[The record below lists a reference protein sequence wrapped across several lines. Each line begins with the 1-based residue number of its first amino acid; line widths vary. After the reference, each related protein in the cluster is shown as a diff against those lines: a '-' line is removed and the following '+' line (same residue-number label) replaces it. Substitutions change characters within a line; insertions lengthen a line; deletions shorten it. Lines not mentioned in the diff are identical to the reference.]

1 MKGKEVSEN
10 SENNEEEAS
19 IYSVACS
26 TSSEIKHLI
35 EKNKQ
40 KSELKNDNLENKP
53 LNSTNDYNKSQN
65 NNSIN
70 NNNYQFIPQIKNKRL
85 SYQYENNIISSNM
98 SSSSSIN
105 DSTIINNR
113 KGSCYSFNST
123 KSSLLSKITA
133 KNLQKIKI
141 DIPKKGYFNNRY
153 LFNNKQILTPIEE
166 KDKGTNGC
174 SPSILSCENK
184 KQNMKLEEKG
194 VIFMRQTMD
203 PKIKKFLFSPKKTR
217 NINNNISINPN
228 INDANKFNFDKESIV
243 SSNSSKS
250 INIKKQL
257 FYNNVKAK
265 KSIGL
270 SDYEENEKNPNENI
284 NLDDIVINEF
294 NYKTQSKENSKNK
307 KMNNMRHL
315 SSVRS
320 SSSFQIGGNE
330 LSNRNTHLCNIRRTP
345 SLNSTLNIKKNL
357 KFDKITKISE
367 IDINNIKQDEIDLN
381 FLKKNLR
388 TIPVKVHK
396 ISNPKNRYIKTLIEV
411 QNFFIEDSSI
421 WVMKLSN
428 NYEYLATG
436 SKNGSIKI
444 FTILGYDSE
453 EFELIY
459 NKKNILNYFKLIS
472 EKPLLQLKKHT
483 KDIIDLSWSPYNYE
497 LLLSAS
503 LDHYVILWDIS
514 KRDNNIIKK
523 FDHKDIIT
531 CISFSP
537 NNPNIF
543 ISGCF
548 DRFIRIFTLNDSI
561 IFKDENN
568 NENISLNYSKAT
580 ISVNNKFNSNNK
592 EININ
597 NNILD
602 DKNFNS
608 PNYFNIGE
616 IITSF
621 SFFPDGNRI
630 AIGTHNGRILV
641 YRIFPNISYSFSFV
655 CRNRLGQFS
664 SGTKVTSINFTD
676 RNRALITTSDSRI
689 RYFSINDGKLLYKY
703 KGHVNLNSMI
713 RTCKMFIVH

>member
-40 KSELKNDNLENKP
+40 KSELKNDSLENKP
-53 LNSTNDYNKSQN
+53 LNNTNDYNKSQN

-265 KSIGL
+265 NSIGL

-330 LSNRNTHLCNIRRTP
+330 LSNRNTHLYNLRRTP

-367 IDINNIKQDEIDLN
+367 IDIN
-381 FLKKNLR
+381 
-388 TIPVKVHK
+388 TVK
-396 ISNPKNRYIKTLIEV
+396 
-411 QNFFIEDSSI
+411 FII
-421 WVMKLSN
+421 
-428 NYEYLATG
+428 
-436 SKNGSIKI
+436 
-444 FTILGYDSE
+444 
-453 EFELIY
+453 
-459 NKKNILNYFKLIS
+459 
-472 EKPLLQLKKHT
+472 
-483 KDIIDLSWSPYNYE
+483 
-497 LLLSAS
+497 
-503 LDHYVILWDIS
+503 
-514 KRDNNIIKK
+514 
-523 FDHKDIIT
+523 
-531 CISFSP
+531 
-537 NNPNIF
+537 
-543 ISGCF
+543 
-548 DRFIRIFTLNDSI
+548 
-561 IFKDENN
+561 
-568 NENISLNYSKAT
+568 
-580 ISVNNKFNSNNK
+580 
-592 EININ
+592 
-597 NNILD
+597 
-602 DKNFNS
+602 
-608 PNYFNIGE
+608 
-616 IITSF
+616 
-621 SFFPDGNRI
+621 
-630 AIGTHNGRILV
+630 
-641 YRIFPNISYSFSFV
+641 
-655 CRNRLGQFS
+655 
-664 SGTKVTSINFTD
+664 
-676 RNRALITTSDSRI
+676 
-689 RYFSINDGKLLYKY
+689 
-703 KGHVNLNSMI
+703 
-713 RTCKMFIVH
+713 